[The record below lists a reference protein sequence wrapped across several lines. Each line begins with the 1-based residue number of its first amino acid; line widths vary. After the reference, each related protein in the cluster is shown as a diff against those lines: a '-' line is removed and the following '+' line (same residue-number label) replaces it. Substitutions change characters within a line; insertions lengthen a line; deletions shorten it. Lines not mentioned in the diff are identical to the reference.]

1 MLNKIISTFLVIN
14 KKTKNPSYVLT
25 AFIFGI
31 GVVNFKLLA
40 SGISFGDVK
49 MEIFSGTDYAASIV
63 ALTSLYVSNKH
74 INNLAV
80 QNIAPKQENTDN
92 VS

>member
-1 MLNKIISTFLVIN
+1 MLNKLISTFLVIN

-31 GVVNFKLLA
+31 GVVNFKLLS

-49 MEIFSGTDYAASIV
+49 MEVFNGTDYAASIV

-74 INNLAV
+74 VNNLAI
-80 QNIAPKQENTDN
+80 QNSGPKQEDKD
-92 VS
+92 VG